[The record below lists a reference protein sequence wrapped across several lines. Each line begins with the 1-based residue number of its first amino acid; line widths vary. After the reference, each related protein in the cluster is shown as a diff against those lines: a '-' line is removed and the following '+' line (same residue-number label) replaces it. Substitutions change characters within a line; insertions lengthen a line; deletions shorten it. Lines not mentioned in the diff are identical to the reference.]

1 MKSAGNELLRI
12 VLAGFNKNIIV
23 MAISKRLKHK
33 IVVLTSVPLFFFGV
47 SFEVISHPVFIEQT
61 ADTETEYISPEA
73 SVSENTQ
80 DSFFLRRNYVLPL
93 ERIQLPARK
102 DGANDIL
109 IDAKSVLVID
119 ESSGDALYKK
129 DSDKK
134 VRIAS
139 LTKLAAAAVMLDFI
153 KTENSNLII
162 KAGNYNLDR
171 TVEITKSAVEAEGD
185 SGSLLVGE
193 KIKAGELLKI
203 MLIASSN
210 DAARAIAED
219 ITKKNNINEQGFG
232 YFVELMNNFAKKE
245 NLTQTHFTNPDGIDE
260 QDNYS
265 TAEDV
270 IKLSRSLLRNYPEI
284 FAITRIDK
292 INIKSEDGKIGH
304 SIVNTDDLLGSLP
317 GIVGGKT
324 GYTDEAG
331 ESLLLAVEDS
341 SRRHRIVAVVIGA
354 NGRFTQM
361 EKLVNWVWDAY
372 EWQ

>member
-1 MKSAGNELLRI
+1 MRI
-12 VLAGFNKNIIV
+12 ILAGFNKNIIV
-23 MAISKRLKHK
+23 MAISKRLKRK
-33 IVVLTSVPLFFFGV
+33 IVVLMSVPLFFFGV
-47 SFEVISHPVFIEQT
+47 SFEAISPPIFTEQT
-61 ADTETEYISPEA
+61 ADAEIERISPEA
-73 SVSENTQ
+73 SAPENTL

-119 ESSGDALYKK
+119 EAGGDALYEK
-129 DSDKK
+129 DSNKK

-139 LTKLAAAAVMLDFI
+139 LTKLAAAAAMLDFI
-153 KTENSNLII
+153 KMENSNLII
-162 KAGNYNLDR
+162 KAGNYNLDS

-232 YFVELMNNFAKKE
+232 YFVGLMNNLAKRE
-245 NLTQTHFTNPDGIDE
+245 GLNETHFTNPDGIDE

-292 INIKSEDGKIGH
+292 INIKSEDGKIEH
-304 SIVNTDDLLGSLP
+304 STVNTNDLLGSLP

-341 SRRHRIVAVVIGA
+341 SHRHRIVAVVIGA

-361 EKLVNWVWDAY
+361 EKLVNWVWDTY
-372 EWQ
+372 EWK